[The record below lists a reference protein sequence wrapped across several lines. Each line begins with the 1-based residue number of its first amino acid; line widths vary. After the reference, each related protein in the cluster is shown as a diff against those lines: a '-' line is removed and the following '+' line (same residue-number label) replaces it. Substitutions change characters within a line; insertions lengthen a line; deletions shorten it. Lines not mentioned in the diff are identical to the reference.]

1 MLSIK
6 VLGPG
11 CVKCDLLERH
21 VIEALEMLAEE
32 DPTLEA
38 TLQHISDYDEMLKYP
53 IMFTPALVI
62 NEKVVLN
69 GHVASTAQIKKWLQ
83 EALQSSQATP

>member
-11 CVKCDLLERH
+11 CAKCNLLERH
-21 VIEALEMLAEE
+21 AVEALEMLAEE

-38 TLQHISDYDEMLKYP
+38 TIQHISDLDEILQYP
-53 IMFTPALVI
+53 IMSTPALVV
-62 NEKVVLN
+62 NERVVCN
-69 GHVASTAQIKKWLQ
+69 GHVASAAQIKKWLQ
-83 EALQSSQATP
+83 EALQSNK

>member
-11 CVKCDLLERH
+11 CMKCDLLEKH
-21 VIEALEMLAEE
+21 AVEALEMLAEE

-38 TLQHISDYDEMLKYP
+38 TIQHISDLDEILQYP
-53 IMFTPALVI
+53 IMSTPALVI
-62 NEKVVLN
+62 NEKVVCN
-69 GHVASTAQIKKWLQ
+69 GHVASAARIKQWLQ
-83 EALQSSQATP
+83 EALQSSKTEE